1 MSERTPSAPTTTAES
16 DYFFFFFAA
25 FFFAIV
31 ELPRSSF
38 FCPVSSV
45 QEKLGGGKR
54 PAPLFVPRGSYFFLV
69 AFFLAAFFFAGIRGD
84 PPFQSRSGHARI
96 VANISGLNPPRILA
110 VG

>member
-31 ELPRSSF
+31 ELPRSSSL
-38 FCPVSSV
+38 CPG
-45 QEKLGGGKR
+45 KPGGGKR